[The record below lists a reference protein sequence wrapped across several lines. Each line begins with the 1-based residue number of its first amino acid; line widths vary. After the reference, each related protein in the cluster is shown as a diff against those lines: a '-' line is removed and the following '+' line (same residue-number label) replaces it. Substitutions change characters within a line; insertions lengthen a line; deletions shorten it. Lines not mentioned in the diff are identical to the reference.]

1 MPNIVHC
8 PGSTFLELKRAHEY
22 IYFLHCIKKSYRVW
36 KQKDTTVNFK
46 PIPGLIRSYTGVF
59 LFTIIDN
66 CMLINL
72 VLYFWRLLKI
82 CILRFRYDVMG
93 HHSRLSRAHSCQ

>member
-8 PGSTFLELKRAHEY
+8 PGSIFLELKRAHEY
-22 IYFLHCIKKSYRVW
+22 IFFTLYKKSYRVW
-36 KQKDTTVNFK
+36 KQKDTTLNFK
-46 PIPGLIRSYTGVF
+46 PIPGLVRSYTGVF
-59 LFTIIDN
+59 LFSIIDN